1 MRRKNINNQIIR
13 ESITEALLILME
25 NLSISDITISALT
38 RKAGVSRVSF
48 YRNYKSKEEV
58 LVSMLEE
65 RSREWWEEFKSSP
78 SEDYIESFFE
88 ACLDFKGVAGLLKKQ
103 SLEHLLLTNI
113 QNLVG
118 PRPQDNP
125 ETAFKKSLPCRGS
138 IRCADGMDKAG
149 YARYSQGNKRYTVLT
164 RQKHSAVYSLHR
176 FLRIKCRKH
185 NVNIGVFGTS
195 PKHKN
200 RSQILQTQ

>member
-78 SEDYIESFFE
+78 SEDYI
-88 ACLDFKGVAGLLKKQ
+88 
-103 SLEHLLLTNI
+103 
-113 QNLVG
+113 
-118 PRPQDNP
+118 
-125 ETAFKKSLPCRGS
+125 
-138 IRCADGMDKAG
+138 
-149 YARYSQGNKRYTVLT
+149 
-164 RQKHSAVYSLHR
+164 
-176 FLRIKCRKH
+176 
-185 NVNIGVFGTS
+185 
-195 PKHKN
+195 
-200 RSQILQTQ
+200 

>member
-25 NLSISDITISALT
+25 SLSFSDITISALT

-65 RSREWWEEFKSSP
+65 RSRRWWEDFKLSP

-118 PRPQDNP
+118 PKPQDSP
-125 ETAFKKSLPCRGS
+125 ETAFKKACLSG
-138 IRCADGMDKAG
+138 GVYG
-149 YARYSQGNKRYTVLT
+149 VLMEW
-164 RQKHSAVYSLHR
+164 
-176 FLRIKCRKH
+176 IKCDMRD
-185 NVNIGVFGTS
+185 T
-195 PKHKN
+195 PKEI
-200 RSQILQTQ
+200 SQILSSPNGMLLEFIASIDFSEEKNAENTI

>member
-78 SEDYIESFFE
+78 SEDYIESFF
-88 ACLDFKGVAGLLKKQ
+88 
-103 SLEHLLLTNI
+103 
-113 QNLVG
+113 
-118 PRPQDNP
+118 
-125 ETAFKKSLPCRGS
+125 
-138 IRCADGMDKAG
+138 
-149 YARYSQGNKRYTVLT
+149 
-164 RQKHSAVYSLHR
+164 
-176 FLRIKCRKH
+176 
-185 NVNIGVFGTS
+185 
-195 PKHKN
+195 
-200 RSQILQTQ
+200 

>member
-65 RSREWWEEFKSSP
+65 RSREWWEGVKSSP

-125 ETAFKKSLPCRGS
+125 ETAFKKACLAGGVYGVLMEWIRRDMHDTPKEISDILSSPDKS
-138 IRCADGMDKAG
+138 IQQFIASIDF
-149 YARYSQGNKRYTVLT
+149 SE
-164 RQKHSAVYSLHR
+164 
-176 FLRIKCRKH
+176 
-185 NVNIGVFGTS
+185 
-195 PKHKN
+195 
-200 RSQILQTQ
+200 

>member
-1 MRRKNINNQIIR
+1 MRRKNINNQILR

-78 SEDYIESFFE
+78 SEDYI
-88 ACLDFKGVAGLLKKQ
+88 
-103 SLEHLLLTNI
+103 
-113 QNLVG
+113 
-118 PRPQDNP
+118 
-125 ETAFKKSLPCRGS
+125 
-138 IRCADGMDKAG
+138 
-149 YARYSQGNKRYTVLT
+149 
-164 RQKHSAVYSLHR
+164 
-176 FLRIKCRKH
+176 
-185 NVNIGVFGTS
+185 
-195 PKHKN
+195 
-200 RSQILQTQ
+200 